1 MTVTRTTYR
10 SSIDSLRHAQ
20 KSGAGEPAYLRWVN
34 RPLGA
39 KAAAAAHVI
48 GLTPNAV
55 TTISG
60 ALSLGGL
67 AVLALAGT
75 TPVGAVTASAML
87 LAGFVL
93 DSADG
98 QLARLAGAG
107 SIAGEW
113 LDHVV
118 DAVRLPAAHLAL
130 AVALW
135 LAGVPPLVV
144 GMALVFSVVASVWF
158 FAATLGGKLE
168 VAARAA
174 AHPGGAGSSSADS
187 GMRTTP
193 TWISFA
199 KLPYDTA
206 ALFFLILV
214 LPWTPVFLV
223 AYTVLFV
230 LTLGAALAAL
240 TRKYRSLQRAGTP

>member
-1 MTVTRTTYR
+1 MTVARTSYR
-10 SSIDSLRHAQ
+10 SNIDSLRHAQ

-39 KAAAAAHVI
+39 KAAAAAHVM

-67 AVLALAGT
+67 VALAIAGT
-75 TPVGAVTASAML
+75 TVTGAVTASALL

-107 SIAGEW
+107 SLAGEW

-135 LAGVPPLVV
+135 MAEVPPWAIGL
-144 GMALVFSVVASVWF
+144 ALLFSVVASVWF
-158 FAATLGGKLE
+158 FAVTLGGKLLYGTLHDGKHE
-168 VAARAA
+168 GRPGAPAA
-174 AHPGGAGSSSADS
+174 SS
-187 GMRTTP
+187 P

-223 AYTVLFV
+223 AYAALFV
-230 LTLGAALAAL
+230 LTLGAAIAAL
-240 TRKYRSLQRAGTP
+240 HRKYRSLQQAGTP